1 MPRLI
6 LTSSREYLCL
16 VGDVSAT
23 EQSTLSSSIW
33 VGTMSEFSALHLFL
47 RRIPQIAPKT
57 FRFAFADTKGKLFN
71 SESEKRGRGDITSH
85 LQNILHVELHLF

>member
-6 LTSSREYLCL
+6 LISSREYLCL

-47 RRIPQIAPKT
+47 IPQIAPKT

-71 SESEKRGRGDITSH
+71 SEGEKRGRGDITSH
-85 LQNILHVELHLF
+85 LQNVLHVELHLF